1 MYRVGKFQKDK
12 RTKPRPIRVTFED
25 KFATVK
31 LFKNIA
37 NLKETE
43 GKYKA
48 VKVER
53 ELSKT
58 EREEHL
64 KKMKEVK
71 TLNEKN
77 TDKTKYYVLKG
88 TPKNPVIKTISATQE
103 SN

>member
-1 MYRVGKFQKDK
+1 MKS
-12 RTKPRPIRVTFED
+12 RPVRVTFED

-37 NLKETE
+37 NLKEAE

-58 EREEHL
+58 ERQEHL

-77 TDKTKYYVLKG
+77 TDITKYYVLRG
-88 TPKNPVIKTISATQE
+88 TPKNPVIKTIPATQE
-103 SN
+103 SD

>member
-12 RTKPRPIRVTFED
+12 RMKPRPIRVTFED

-37 NLKETE
+37 NLKEAE

-64 KKMKEVK
+64 KK
-71 TLNEKN
+71 
-77 TDKTKYYVLKG
+77 G
-88 TPKNPVIKTISATQE
+88 TPKNPVIKTITATQE
-103 SN
+103 SD